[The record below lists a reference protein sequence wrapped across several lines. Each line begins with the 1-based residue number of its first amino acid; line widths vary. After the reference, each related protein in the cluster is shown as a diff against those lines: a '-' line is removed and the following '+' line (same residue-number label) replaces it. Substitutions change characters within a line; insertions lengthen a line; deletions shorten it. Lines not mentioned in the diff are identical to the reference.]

1 MLGNKVVLTLDAF
14 VMSSKITFQETKNVL
29 KGKNIFF
36 FPKSTSSFHFGCG
49 QAHVDLYMHHPK
61 NLRYMLSQKKIPNN
75 VSQTSEGGV

>member
-36 FPKSTSSFHFGCG
+36 FQKVPAASTLDV
-49 QAHVDLYMHHPK
+49 AKL
-61 NLRYMLSQKKIPNN
+61 MLTYTCITQR
-75 VSQTSEGGV
+75 T